1 MDTKFLNV
9 IVLAENYEDLIKWYI
24 KTFGLKKT
32 ATISDGYHYTE
43 LSFKKNPIFGI
54 VKAEDMD
61 FNPSSPRN
69 NSVIVQLRVSDINF
83 LFANTE
89 AYGGKIL
96 FGPTRDEINNY
107 TYGGIADIE
116 GNEIWVIEEKLEKDE
131 LIDKL
136 KLR

>member
-1 MDTKFLNV
+1 MDTKLLNG
-9 IVLAENYEDLIKWYI
+9 IVLAENYENLTNWYI
-24 KTFGLKKT
+24 KTFRLKKT
-32 ATISDGYHYTE
+32 ATISEGYHYTE
-43 LSFKKNPIFGI
+43 LSFNKKPIFGI

-61 FNPSSPRN
+61 FIPSSPRN
-69 NSVIVQLRVSDINF
+69 NSVIIQLRVSDINF
-83 LFANTE
+83 LFANAE

-96 FGPTRDEINNY
+96 FGPTTDEINNY

-116 GNEIWVIEEKLEKDE
+116 GNEIWIIEEKLERDE